1 MQYDRLTYRP
11 AVALF
16 PFLFILLIWGV
27 YYLDWYYFLDWKS
40 LGILPRQW
48 SGLKGILF
56 SPLLHGSIEHL
67 WSNTTAMALLLPLMI
82 FYYRKNWLRIF
93 FWGWFFSG
101 LGTWLIADRGIH
113 IGASGIIYV
122 LVAYLFF
129 SGLLSKH
136 YRLMAISFVV
146 VLLYGGAVWFMFPE
160 MKEGISWQGHLAGF
174 LTGSVLAFVLDLP
187 NYAPRYRYEWQ
198 DPNFDEQSDP
208 FIRQFD
214 KNGQFNPL
222 PLLTKDA
229 QGFVYN
235 QSYRKKF
242 PAKGHRKLGRV
253 FF

>member
-11 AVALF
+11 VVALF

-27 YYLDWYYFLDWKS
+27 YYLDWNYYLDWKS

-48 SGLKGILF
+48 KGLIGIVF

-67 WSNTTAMALLLPLMI
+67 WGNTTALALLLPLTI
-82 FYYRKNWLRIF
+82 FYYKNNWLRIF
-93 FWGWFFSG
+93 FGGWFFSG

-136 YRLMAISFVV
+136 YRLMAVSFVV
-146 VLLYGGAVWFMFPE
+146 VLLYGGTVWLMFPE
-160 MKEGISWQGHLAGF
+160 IEEGISWQAHLAGF
-174 LTGSVLAFVLDLP
+174 LTGSILAFVLDLP
-187 NYAPRYRYEWQ
+187 HYEPRYQYEWQ
-198 DPNFDEQSDP
+198 DPNFDEQADP

-222 PLLTKDA
+222 PLLTKDE
-229 QGFVYN
+229 QGFIYN
-235 QSYRKKF
+235 QSYQKKS
-242 PAKGHRKLGRV
+242 PTNGHRELGTI